1 MLDELRRPK
10 ERPAQWGSIMRKE
23 AKEAVTTTT
32 APTYGISF
40 AIGVPCFILLAT
52 SLTLSCLLSLQ
63 APVAAAET
71 ARGRDLDKLP
81 SLCQPPTAKPFTP
94 LVS

>member
-32 APTYGISF
+32 APTYCTSF
-40 AIGVPCFILLAT
+40 AIAVPCFILLAP
-52 SLTLSCLLSLQ
+52 LTLSCLLSLQ
-63 APVAAAET
+63 APVATAET

-81 SLCQPPTAKPFTP
+81 SLCQPRTAKPFTP